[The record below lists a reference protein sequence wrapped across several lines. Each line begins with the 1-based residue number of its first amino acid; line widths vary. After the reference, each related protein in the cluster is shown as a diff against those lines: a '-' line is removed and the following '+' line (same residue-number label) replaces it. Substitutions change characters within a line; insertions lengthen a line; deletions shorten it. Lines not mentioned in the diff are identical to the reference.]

1 MATIYLSTLGR
12 RGVREV
18 AEQNVQKAHY
28 AARQI
33 AGVNGYGI
41 RFSAPFFNE
50 FVVTCPNSAAETL
63 SKLAGA
69 KIIGG
74 LQLSRYFPEMK
85 NEMLVCVTETTT
97 KAEIDSLVKALN

>member
-1 MATIYLSTLGR
+1 LG
-12 RGVREV
+12 EV

-28 AARQI
+28 AAKQI
-33 AGVNGYGI
+33 AGLPGYSI

-50 FVVTCPNSAAETL
+50 FAVTCPRPAQETL
-63 SKLAGA
+63 DQLASA

-74 LQLSRYFPEMK
+74 LPLSRFFLALK

-97 KAEIDSLVKALN
+97 KAEIDALVAALRTAGR